1 MAIRTL
7 RRLAM
12 GAPSVSPDEILH
24 LPSRDKGRSIK
35 VHVYH
40 PSNIHHPSPIL
51 VNFHG
56 SGFIIPMHGS
66 DQPFCRQMSST
77 ANYTIF
83 DAQYRLVPE
92 HPFPAVLDD
101 AEDVVKWV
109 LQRGDEF
116 DLDLLAIS
124 GFSAGG
130 NPAAA
135 TTFPASTFRC
145 VIAFYPVTDM
155 AVDPGSKKAPDPSG
169 KPIADSVARTISA
182 CYLPGIEDKTDP
194 RISPS
199 FAQPS
204 RFLCNVLIITA
215 SGDNLALEA
224 ESLADRISAES
235 EKHVVCR
242 RMEHCNH
249 A

>member
-66 DQPFCRQMSST
+66 DEPFCRQISST

-83 DAQYRLVPE
+83 DAQYRLAPE
-92 HPFPAVLDD
+92 HPFPAALDD
-101 AEDVVKWV
+101 AEDVVKWAS
-109 LQRGDEF
+109 GN
-116 DLDLLAIS
+116 LAL
-124 GFSAGG
+124 A
-130 NPAAA
+130 AAA
-135 TTFPASTFRC
+135 TTFPASTFHC

-155 AVDPGSKKAPDPSG
+155 AVDPESKKASEPSG

-204 RFLCNVLIITA
+204 RFLRNVLIITA